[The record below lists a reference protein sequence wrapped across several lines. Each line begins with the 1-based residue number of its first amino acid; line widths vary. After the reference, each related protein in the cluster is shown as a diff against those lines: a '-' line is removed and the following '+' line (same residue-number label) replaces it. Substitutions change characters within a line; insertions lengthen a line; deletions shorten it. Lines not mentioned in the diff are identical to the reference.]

1 MRRSLLGTFWE
12 DMTSSRRF
20 SSSGEHSPLLRK
32 ESAMQRK
39 IDLLPFIVEALG
51 GNKYI
56 YKDIDNLYQTDK
68 YRFYQA
74 AKSHELYT
82 HQIVSEGGLLQEE
95 YCKKALGILLCAGDE
110 AVSEGLLGIF
120 YKGWTY
126 AYLFVR
132 NHSEIDLTNFLK
144 NAVRKAGGIDKVSD
158 EWLNSQMFMV
168 FFLAATMGKTVV
180 QNRGRMDLQEI
191 LEARWHHYV
200 DSPLRISIN
209 PENAEKIKQLKTA
222 LFGQFGKI
230 TNYIE
235 MYGRLTNRA
244 ETIAFLFDFENL
256 SFPALIDNIKLTEKD
271 IDEILISY
279 IVRNNSIDIKAASEY
294 LCDAIYV
301 KYMIKAYKETK
312 QRYFENNKET
322 LFVKLDGLEKELKI
336 SSAESTAFENAFKQS
351 EKEKSLLQKEVE
363 RLNAEL
369 KKERRNRQELIGLRE
384 FLFSLDQKEE
394 YREDEPFDL
403 EELKTIK
410 AVVVGGHERWQTQMK
425 ELLPSFIFIHPDNK
439 SFDLRLLH
447 NIPVVF
453 IYVNYLNH
461 AIYYR
466 TMKAIEGTETKIY
479 YINQKNINIVLNDIY
494 RIKLKNES
502 RE

>member
-1 MRRSLLGTFWE
+1 
-12 DMTSSRRF
+12 
-20 SSSGEHSPLLRK
+20 
-32 ESAMQRK
+32 
-39 IDLLPFIVEALG
+39 
-51 GNKYI
+51 
-56 YKDIDNLYQTDK
+56 
-68 YRFYQA
+68 
-74 AKSHELYT
+74 
-82 HQIVSEGGLLQEE
+82 
-95 YCKKALGILLCAGDE
+95 
-110 AVSEGLLGIF
+110 
-120 YKGWTY
+120 
-126 AYLFVR
+126 
-132 NHSEIDLTNFLK
+132 
-144 NAVRKAGGIDKVSD
+144 
-158 EWLNSQMFMV
+158 
-168 FFLAATMGKTVV
+168 
-180 QNRGRMDLQEI
+180 
-191 LEARWHHYV
+191 
-200 DSPLRISIN
+200 
-209 PENAEKIKQLKTA
+209 
-222 LFGQFGKI
+222 
-230 TNYIE
+230 

-322 LFVKLDGLEKELKI
+322 LFVELDGLEKELKI

-363 RLNAEL
+363 LLNAEL